1 MKKDN
6 KKAIAVII
14 GKPSEKGK
22 DVEKEMMD
30 KEEDKKEDK
39 DEFKVMAKDMIEA
52 VKDGDEELLAAILE
66 YICSK

>member
-6 KKAIAVII
+6 KKAIAII
-14 GKPSEKGK
+14 VGKPSEKGK

-30 KEEDKKEDK
+30 KEEDK

-52 VKDGDEELLAAILE
+52 VKDSDEELLAAILE

>member
-6 KKAIAVII
+6 KKAIAII
-14 GKPSEKGK
+14 VGKPSEKGK

-30 KEEDKKEDK
+30 KEEDK